1 MKVDLVSFFM
11 LASMASPSFAK
22 LEVRISSTCFDHVK
36 DAVLTLT
43 TRWKKECKGKQ
54 EDDASKA
61 EWSKDG

>member
-1 MKVDLVSFFM
+1 

-22 LEVRISSTCFDHVK
+22 LEVRISSICFYYVK
-36 DAVLTLT
+36 DAVLTL

-61 EWSKDG
+61 EWSKDGGR